1 VPRRDRDL
9 VRPAP
14 RPARVARARGGMPA
28 LRRERWRIS
37 RSGSARRH
45 GRRS

>member
-1 VPRRDRDL
+1 VQRRDRDP
-9 VRPAP
+9 VRPALG
-14 RPARVARARGGMPA
+14 PARVARARGGMPA

-37 RSGSARRH
+37 RSGSGRRH